1 MQELQ
6 RLENAKEDKIV
17 VAELNKRLLQLK
29 QEFEEFKEN
38 AIDPEE
44 FKQVQEE
51 VFEHGKVLTNQA
63 TQLISLE
70 KETQAI
76 HEKFGS

>member
-17 VAELNKRLLQLK
+17 VAELNKRMIALK

-38 AIDPEE
+38 AVDPEE
-44 FKQVQEE
+44 FKQVQEA
-51 VFEHGKVLTNQA
+51 VSEHGKQLTTQEQQLMVLQ
-63 TQLISLE
+63 
-70 KETQAI
+70 KETNAI
-76 HEKFGS
+76 HEKFMS